1 MKSLSTIDTSIRL
14 CLEQMSCRDKGGYK
28 QNNTS
33 AGSHPSI
40 WLWYQDEKHENGATG
55 RPHVKTS
62 PIWYGI
68 EVRQF
73 SNGFSVDFMK
83 GIPYQNCIKN
93 IKKIVPFRRS
103 KKNTEKKK
111 RKDVMNMYT
120 SYWETYIDVPCKVFE
135 SPTTVNL
142 RTFIRR
148 NKRKIASICEM
159 NQPNHMTRSKYNWNL
174 ISSR

>member
-1 MKSLSTIDTSIRL
+1 MKSLSTTDTSIRL

-83 GIPYQNCIKN
+83 GIPYQSYIKN
-93 IKKIVPFRRS
+93 KTKLALSDDQKRTP
-103 KKNTEKKK
+103 K
-111 RKDVMNMYT
+111 RKNGKMWWICIHLIRKPISTCHVKFLK
-120 SYWETYIDVPCKVFE
+120 VPC
-135 SPTTVNL
+135 TTVNL
-142 RTFIRR
+142 STYIRQ
-148 NKRKIASICEM
+148 NKRKIPSICEM
-159 NQPNHMTRSKYNWNL
+159 NQPKVKEY
-174 ISSR
+174 

>member
-83 GIPYQNCIKN
+83 GIPEPKLYKKYKKNCPFQT
-93 IKKIVPFRRS
+93 IKKEHRKEKTERCDEYVYILLGNLYRRA
-103 KKNTEKKK
+103 
-111 RKDVMNMYT
+111 M
-120 SYWETYIDVPCKVFE
+120 
-135 SPTTVNL
+135 
-142 RTFIRR
+142 
-148 NKRKIASICEM
+148 
-159 NQPNHMTRSKYNWNL
+159 
-174 ISSR
+174 